1 MIELISVHIPKT
13 AGTAFRHVLTDIYGL
28 NGVLGDY
35 PPDCIH
41 RPEKTIDREIKVIH
55 GHFEPSKY
63 RGYFTT
69 AKRIVWLRHPLFR
82 LISEYF
88 FAKTIN
94 DRNNVIHAQLLDGNL
109 SILEFARIGQMKNF
123 LSQKIK
129 GMELAQFD
137 FVGIQEFYLQDLI
150 DLKNIM
156 GWRNFEPIVKNHN
169 RYPQYQKCLQEILND
184 ATLVD
189 ALAKLNREDLEL
201 YREALHIRAKRR
213 QESPL
218 IQTTLAD
225 WRRSQFLLQQT
236 QTELEQAQSQI
247 AQYRYWLTR
256 HSLRQQNLK
265 SIAVPKQQTAFSLIG
280 FHFDSPHSSIAAT
293 EQTITLSGWVI
304 GKQFPASKIA
314 ILHEKK
320 VIVETSVNLSRPDVA
335 QVYRVPYAQNSGF
348 ATELVTSVIPS
359 QAVLTIIVVL
369 ANGQT
374 IKIGEIK

>member
-13 AGTAFRHVLTDIYGL
+13 AGTAFRHVLTDVYGL

-41 RPEKTIDREIKVIH
+41 QPGKSIAKEIKVIH

-63 RGYFTT
+63 QGYFPT

-88 FAKTIN
+88 FAKTIK

-129 GMELAQFD
+129 GMQLAQFD
-137 FVGIQEFYLQDLI
+137 FVGVQEFYKQDLI
-150 DLKNIM
+150 DLKNMM
-156 GWRNFEPIVKNHN
+156 GWRNFQPIVKNDN

-184 ATLVD
+184 ASLVD

-201 YREALHIRAKRR
+201 YREALQLRAKRR
-213 QESPL
+213 QESFL
-218 IQTTLAD
+218 IQSTEAD
-225 WRRSQFLLQQT
+225 WQRSQFLIQQT

-256 HSLRQQNLK
+256 HSLRNQNLQLDTV
-265 SIAVPKQQTAFSLIG
+265 SQHQTAFNLIG
-280 FHFDSPHSSIAAT
+280 FHFDSPQHPINTT

-304 GKQFPASKIA
+304 GKQSPASKIV
-314 ILHEKK
+314 ILHGKD
-320 VIVETSVNLSRPDVA
+320 VIIEAPVNLSRPDVA
-335 QVYRVPYAQNSGF
+335 QVYQVPYAHDSGF
-348 ATELVTSVIPS
+348 TTELVTSVIPS
-359 QAVLTIIVVL
+359 HTELTITVVL
-369 ANGQT
+369 ANGQI
-374 IKIGEIK
+374 IKIGDIK

>member
-41 RPEKTIDREIKVIH
+41 SPEKSISKEIKVIH

-63 RGYFTT
+63 RGYFPT

-88 FAKTIN
+88 FAKTIE

-109 SILEFARIGQMKNF
+109 SILEFARIEQMKNF

-129 GMELAQFD
+129 GMQLAQFD
-137 FVGIQEFYLQDLI
+137 FVGIQEFYIQDLI
-150 DLKNIM
+150 DLKNMM
-156 GWRNFEPIVKNHN
+156 GWRNFQPIVKNDN

-184 ATLVD
+184 ATLVN

-201 YREALHIRAKRR
+201 YREALQIRAKRR

-225 WRRSQFLLQQT
+225 WGRSQFLIQQT
-236 QTELEQAQSQI
+236 QTELEQTQSQI
-247 AQYRYWLTR
+247 EQYRYWLTR
-256 HSLRQQNLK
+256 HSLRNKNLELTTVGK
-265 SIAVPKQQTAFSLIG
+265 HQTAFSLIG
-280 FHFDSPHSSIAAT
+280 FHFDSPQHPIAAI

-304 GKQFPASKIA
+304 GKQFSANKII
-314 ILHEKK
+314 ILHGKD
-320 VIVETSVNLSRPDVA
+320 VISETPVNRSRPDVA
-335 QVYRVPYAQNSGF
+335 QVYQVPHAHNSGF
-348 ATELVTSVIPS
+348 TTEIVTPVIPS
-359 QAVLTIIVVL
+359 HTVLTITVVL

>member
-41 RPEKTIDREIKVIH
+41 QPEKSISKEIKVIH
-55 GHFEPSKY
+55 GHFEPNKY
-63 RGYFTT
+63 RSYFPT

-94 DRNNVIHAQLLDGNL
+94 DRNNVIHAKLLDSNL
-109 SILEFARIGQMKNF
+109 SILEFARIEQMKNF
-123 LSQKIK
+123 LSQKIQ
-129 GMELAQFD
+129 GMELDRFD
-137 FVGIQEFYLQDLI
+137 FVGIQEFYIQDLI
-150 DLKNIM
+150 DLKNMM
-156 GWRNFEPIVKNHN
+156 GWRNFQPIVKNNN
-169 RYPQYQKCLQEILND
+169 RYPQYQKCLQEIMND
-184 ATLVD
+184 AKLVD

-201 YREALHIRAKRR
+201 YREALQIRAKRR
-213 QESPL
+213 QESFL
-218 IQTTLAD
+218 IQSTEAD
-225 WRRSQFLLQQT
+225 WGRSQFLIQQT
-236 QTELEQAQSQI
+236 QTELEQARSQI

-256 HSLRQQNLK
+256 HSLRDCNLQLTTV
-265 SIAVPKQQTAFSLIG
+265 SQHQTAFGLIG
-280 FHFDSPHSSIAAT
+280 FHFDSPQHLIAAT
-293 EQTITLSGWVI
+293 EQTITISGWVI
-304 GKQFPASKIA
+304 GKQFPASKIV
-314 ILHEKK
+314 ILHGKE
-320 VIVETSVNLSRPDVA
+320 VINETSVMGSRPDVA
-335 QVYRVPYAQNSGF
+335 QVYQVPYAHNSGF

-359 QAVLTIIVVL
+359 HTVLTITVVL